1 MRILIIEDEYNL
13 ADIIANRLKKEK
25 FTVDISTNGKD
36 GLYNT
41 LTNIYNLIILDIMLP
56 YIDGFQILKEIRDND
71 ISTKVIMLTAKSELE
86 DKLNGFQYGADDYL
100 TKPFHI
106 EKLVARVN
114 VQLRKDS
121 DQKIKDYI
129 EAYDIRLNIKTS
141 TLSCIPTTESID
153 VGCKEFLIL
162 EYLIQNQNMIISREQ
177 IYDKVWGIDNNSESN
192 NLEAYLSF
200 IRKKLKIIGSKT
212 NIKAIRR
219 LGYKLEGNHEEIKK

>member
-25 FTVDISTNGKD
+25 FTVDISTNDKD
-36 GLYNT
+36 GLYNA

-71 ISTKVIMLTAKSELE
+71 ISAKVIMLTAKSELE

-106 EKLVARVN
+106 EELVARVN

-141 TLSCIPTTESID
+141 TLSCILTTESID

-200 IRKKLKIIGSKT
+200 IRKLCST
-212 NIKAIRR
+212 
-219 LGYKLEGNHEEIKK
+219 L

>member
-25 FTVDISTNGKD
+25 FTVDISTNDKD
-36 GLYNT
+36 GLYNA

-71 ISTKVIMLTAKSELE
+71 ISAKVIMLTAKSELE

-106 EKLVARVN
+106 EELVARVN

-141 TLSCIPTTESID
+141 TLSCILTTESID

-162 EYLIQNQNMIISREQ
+162 EYLIQNQNIIISKDQ
-177 IYDKVWGIDNNSESN
+177 IYDQVWGIDNNSESN

-200 IRKKLKIIGSKT
+200 IRKLCST
-212 NIKAIRR
+212 
-219 LGYKLEGNHEEIKK
+219 L